1 MKKNEISKLKK
12 VAKSKRI
19 AAIDGTGLVKD
30 GYITSTDLE
39 HTVSIKT
46 SIRGEGLIDLSDI
59 EIPFDD
65 AWIEG
70 STLFVVRKGTVI
82 KTATHDANDFP
93 KINQPNT
100 QSYHFD
106 QAETLKKVMLFCGK
120 DDARPA
126 MMGVFLDK
134 TNIVATDAHRMIWEK
149 LNNTSIPEVIIPAS
163 AVQLLSDVNYEMS
176 FFEDVNVSTKE
187 KVLTTVFLTSENE
200 IISSRLIEG
209 RFPNYKAVIPQY
221 TMQQHFT
228 KDEVLPFIEIASS
241 ISINNIVGLLFKS
254 RKISIAGQNI
264 DTNKNYLAE
273 VNDQDK
279 LHHEEF
285 EIYFNG
291 KFLMHAF
298 KNIKTQN
305 IEMSFSA
312 PNRAVVFNGNILLM
326 PSTPLEF
333 FKAIPQPEKVVEN
346 VAESVSEPVEEA
358 EVVDVIEDAEVIE
371 EAEAVEEFP
380 SFGEDAPEVAP
391 EVAPE
396 ETPETSETSETP
408 ITDHPSPI
416 TDHEETDEETVFL
429 HLNFTPKSFVVY
441 GSTEGIADKLSKHG
455 RFTRNMRIDENTKV
469 DGYWFSNK
477 RLSEVIEI
485 INNAS

>member
-12 VAKSKRI
+12 VAKSRTI
-19 AAIDGTGLVKD
+19 VAIDGTGLVKD
-30 GYITSTDLE
+30 GYITSTNLE

-46 SIRGEGLIDLSDI
+46 SIRGEGLIALSDI

-70 STLFVVRKGTVI
+70 STLFVVRKGTVVR
-82 KTATHDANDFP
+82 TATHNANDFP

-100 QSYHFD
+100 QSYYFD

-120 DDARPA
+120 DEARPA

-134 TNIVATDAHRMIWEK
+134 TNIVATDAHRLMWEK

-163 AVQLLSDVNYEMS
+163 GVQLLSDVNYEMS
-176 FFEDVNVSTKE
+176 FIEDVDVYTKE
-187 KVLTTVFLTSENE
+187 KVLTTVFFTSENE

-209 RFPNYKAVIPQY
+209 RFPNYKSVIPQY

-241 ISINNIVGLLFKS
+241 ISTNNIVGLLFKS
-254 RKISIAGQNI
+254 GKISIAGQDN

-279 LHHEEF
+279 LHHEQF

-291 KFLMHAF
+291 KYLMHAL

-312 PNRAVVFNGNILLM
+312 SNRAVVFNGKILLM
-326 PSTPLEF
+326 PSIVKTSF
-333 FKAIPQPEKVVEN
+333 FEAIPHPEKVVEN
-346 VAESVSEPVEEA
+346 VSESVSEPVEEA
-358 EVVDVIEDAEVIE
+358 EVVDVIE

-380 SFGEDAPEVAP
+380 SFGEDAPEDAP

-396 ETPETSETSETP
+396 ETPETSETP

-416 TDHEETDEETVFL
+416 TDHEETNEETVFL